1 MIGTKTPT
9 SGTGLQLK
17 RRMAPKQ
24 NILDAYYLEIICPNV
39 VQLSYRVATKAISL
53 SISIAE
59 VLHYKHTLFIIIAS
73 WNLLGTFTFRKEVPF
88 RKSIQL
94 EMPGDGMNK
103 KMLVKDKVSREKVNG
118 LSRGGC

>member
-1 MIGTKTPT
+1 M
-9 SGTGLQLK
+9 QLK
-17 RRMAPKQ
+17 RRMAPQQ
-24 NILDAYYLEIICPNV
+24 NILDAHYLEIICPNV

-94 EMPGDGMNK
+94 EMPGVGMNK
-103 KMLVKDKVSREKVNG
+103 KMLVKDKVSREKVNE